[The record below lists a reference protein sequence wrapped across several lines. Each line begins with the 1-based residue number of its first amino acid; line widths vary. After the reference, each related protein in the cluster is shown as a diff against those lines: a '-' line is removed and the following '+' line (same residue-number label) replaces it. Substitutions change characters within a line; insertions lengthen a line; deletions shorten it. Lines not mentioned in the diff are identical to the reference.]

1 MDDKQKNEIEKK
13 ELNLLIRNG
22 IRFNVERTLWHR
34 QKGILGYLRKRIS
47 EKETLAFKI
56 EEPTLTTLDR
66 LTTEQIEFN
75 LDEKALSADTG
86 LATARRLA
94 KDHSRR
100 CAKIIALAVLGMD
113 YQIAIQTRSGVRYT
127 TDEKRL
133 KELTNLFFQS
143 IKPSKL
149 GGLVGAIDITSNLGD
164 FCSSIRLMSVSRT
177 TMPARIEN
185 NEG

>member
-1 MDDKQKNEIEKK
+1 MKDKQKYEIEKK

-22 IRFNVERTLWHR
+22 IRFNVERTLWER
-34 QKGILGYLRKRIS
+34 QKGILGYVRKRIS
-47 EKETLAFKI
+47 KKETLAFKI
-56 EEPTLTTLDR
+56 EEPTLSTLDR
-66 LTTEQIEFN
+66 LTAEQIELS
-75 LDEKALSADTG
+75 LDEKALTSDAG

-100 CAKIIALAVLGMD
+100 CAKIIAMAVLGSD
-113 YQIAIQTRSGVRYT
+113 YEIAIQTKSGVRYS

-133 KELTNLFFQS
+133 SELTDLFFKV

-149 GGLVGAIDITSNLGD
+149 RELVGAIDITSNLGD

-177 TMPARIEN
+177 TAPARVEN
-185 NEG
+185 KED